1 VPNGR
6 ERTARNTGPLA
17 LGECVDGKYR
27 ITELL
32 AMGGMGVVYGAW
44 HSKLDCPV
52 ALKVIRPELCTDP
65 EFLRRFS
72 EEARSAALLR
82 GEHVAEVLDFG
93 CSDRGLPYLVFE
105 RLEGSDLR
113 TILTQAG
120 RLPTSRALQ
129 YVAQACEAL
138 NEAHALGV
146 VHRDVKPE
154 NLFVARR
161 ADGRLCLKVL
171 DFGIAKRAC
180 AGFTTQAGRGL
191 GSPYYMSPEQLTE
204 TTQVDR
210 RTDIWSLGVVLFELV
225 TGECPFTGGTPTEIG
240 ARVLSAPVPSIVSR
254 GIPAPDVDALI
265 ARCLERDPAK
275 RFATAEELGLAL
287 RAALRSRQEFESSPQ
302 HQGGATP
309 AGVLLRD
316 SGAPSRG
323 SRAFGVATLVAAV
336 AAAVG
341 VLASHGIPNGPSVG
355 ASQDLQLRGVDRRR
369 SPASWVELRAP
380 AELERELPT
389 QPQQRSGRDD
399 GRRRTVTDAS
409 AANASSWRGE
419 LAPLPLRRSS
429 PDGEMSDGRARGAAS
444 AKSSSRAARS
454 NGKPWRANGEDAVDA
469 SSLERAL
476 GRWLDAVH
484 ADAPDGR

>member
-1 VPNGR
+1 
-6 ERTARNTGPLA
+6 
-17 LGECVDGKYR
+17 VDGKYR
-27 ITELL
+27 VTELL
-32 AMGGMGVVYGAW
+32 AMGGMGVVYAAW

-138 NEAHALGV
+138 KEAHALGV

-180 AGFTTQAGRGL
+180 AGFTTQAGRGGL

-204 TTQVDR
+204 AAQVDR

-240 ARVLSAPVPSIVSR
+240 ARVLTAPVPTIVSR
-254 GIPAPDVDALI
+254 GIQAPDVDALI

-302 HQGGATP
+302 HQGAATP
-309 AGVLLRD
+309 AGVLVRD
-316 SGAPSRG
+316 SEAPSGG
-323 SRAFGVATLVAAV
+323 SRAFGVAALVAA
-336 AAAVG
+336 AAVAMG
-341 VLASHGIPNGPSVG
+341 VLVTHGIPDGPSVG
-355 ASQDLQLRGVDRRR
+355 ASLDPQLRGIDRLR

-380 AELERELPT
+380 AELERALPART
-389 QPQQRSGRDD
+389 QQRSGPDTRKPSA
-399 GRRRTVTDAS
+399 THAS

-419 LAPLPLRRSS
+419 LAPRPPRRSS
-429 PDGEMSDGRARGAAS
+429 PSAEMSDGRAGGTEA
-444 AKSSSRAARS
+444 AKSPSRATRS
-454 NGKPWRANGEDAVDA
+454 SGKPWRASREDAVDA

-476 GRWLDAVH
+476 GRWLDAIH
-484 ADAPDGR
+484 ADAPGGR